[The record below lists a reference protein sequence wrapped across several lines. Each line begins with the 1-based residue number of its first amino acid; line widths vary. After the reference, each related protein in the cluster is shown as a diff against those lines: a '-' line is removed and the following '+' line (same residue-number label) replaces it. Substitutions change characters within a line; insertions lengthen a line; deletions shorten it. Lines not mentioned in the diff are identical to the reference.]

1 MRAVVY
7 SKYGSPDVLSV
18 ADVARPAIGAGDV
31 LVRVHATAV
40 GPADSAARAGSPYFS
55 RLFFG
60 PLGPRRPILGSDFAG
75 EVEAVGTGVTRFSVG
90 DKVFGA
96 TGAEFGTHA
105 EYVSLSEDAAIAQ
118 MPDNLSYAESVAI
131 VGGALTALPFLRDNA
146 HIKRGQRILINGAS
160 GSVGTAA
167 VQLAKHFGAHV
178 TAVCSTAN
186 IELVK
191 SLGADE
197 VIDYTRGA
205 FTEGGKTYDVIFD
218 AVGKSSFARCRNSL
232 ALHGIYIST
241 VPSIGILLQMART
254 SKFGS
259 KKAAIAFTGLR
270 SPGDKAN
277 DLLVIRKLATT
288 GRLVPVIE
296 TEFPLERIDEAYE
309 LVDGGHKKGNIVV
322 TVTV

>member
-1 MRAVVY
+1 
-7 SKYGSPDVLSV
+7 
-18 ADVARPAIGAGDV
+18 
-31 LVRVHATAV
+31 
-40 GPADSAARAGSPYFS
+40 
-55 RLFFG
+55 
-60 PLGPRRPILGSDFAG
+60 
-75 EVEAVGTGVTRFSVG
+75 VG

-105 EYVSLSEDAAIAQ
+105 EYVSLSEDAAIAL
-118 MPDNLSYAESVAI
+118 MPDKLSYAESVAI
-131 VGGALTALPFLRDNA
+131 VGGALTALPFLRDTA
-146 HIKRGQRILINGAS
+146 HIKRGQRILIIGAS

-186 IELVK
+186 VDLVK

-197 VIDYTRGA
+197 VIDYTEGA

-232 ALHGIYIST
+232 ARDGIYLST
-241 VPSIGILLQMART
+241 VPSIGIMLQMART

-270 SPGDKAN
+270 SPSDKAN
-277 DLLVIRKLATT
+277 DLLVIRKLVAT

-296 TEFPLERIDEAYE
+296 REFPLERIAEAYE
-309 LVDGGHKKGNIVV
+309 LVDGGHKKGNVVV